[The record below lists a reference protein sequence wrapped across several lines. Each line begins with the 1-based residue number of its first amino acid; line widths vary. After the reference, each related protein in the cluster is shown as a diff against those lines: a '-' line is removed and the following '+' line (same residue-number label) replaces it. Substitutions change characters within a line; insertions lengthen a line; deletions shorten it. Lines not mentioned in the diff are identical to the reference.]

1 MTGLVALGLA
11 PGTFVRSAVEPE
23 PEIAAARPQI
33 ARVDVP
39 ATDAGGI
46 RVEGVWEVSSADRR
60 IGGFSALTA
69 TGPEE
74 LVAISDA
81 AQIVRIALR
90 EGEPS
95 RIGIADPARP
105 VRPPSGVALETKGVW
120 DVESLARD
128 PASGS
133 LWLGFESSNAI
144 ERYTPDFRMAASVQP
159 AAMRDWSA
167 NSGPEAMARLD
178 DGRFL
183 VLEEGTAD
191 MFGSDHRGLLFADDP
206 TEGHRPV
213 QFRLASPDGYRPV
226 DAGAAAFR
234 VGAHAGRC
242 RCHRTGCARRGD
254 DAGRIA
260 RGGAGRELRRA
271 GDRRADDRCGDA
283 VADLRR
289 QFRRFPADADREV
302 AVRHKPRAARVVP
315 ARPSACIDQ
324 DGAGAPGITPLRR
337 QLS

>member
-1 MTGLVALGLA
+1 MRPMRLLMTGLVALGLA

-39 ATDAGGI
+39 ATDAGSL

-60 IGGFSALTA
+60 VGGFSALTA

-81 AQIVRIALR
+81 AQIARIALR

-95 RIGIADPARP
+95 RIRIADPARP
-105 VRPPSGVALETKGVW
+105 VRPPSGVALETKGIW

-133 LWLGFESSNAI
+133 LWLGFESSNVI

-167 NSGPEAMARLD
+167 NSGPEAMARLG

-183 VLEEGTAD
+183 VVEEGTPD
-191 MFGSDHRGLLFADDP
+191 MFGSDHRGLLFAGDP

-226 DAGAAAFR
+226 DAAALS
-234 VGAHAGRC
+234 
-242 RCHRTGCARRGD
+242 
-254 DAGRIA
+254 
-260 RGGAGRELRRA
+260 GGKVLVLLRRVVWGVPPRFESA
-271 GDRRADDRCGDA
+271 LMLVDVDAIEQGARVEGTMLGALPAAVPGENYEGLAIGGQTADA
-283 VADLRR
+283 VTLWLISDDNFVDFQRTLIVKLRFDTSR
-289 QFRRFPADADREV
+289 GARE
-302 AVRHKPRAARVVP
+302 
-315 ARPSACIDQ
+315 
-324 DGAGAPGITPLRR
+324 
-337 QLS
+337 